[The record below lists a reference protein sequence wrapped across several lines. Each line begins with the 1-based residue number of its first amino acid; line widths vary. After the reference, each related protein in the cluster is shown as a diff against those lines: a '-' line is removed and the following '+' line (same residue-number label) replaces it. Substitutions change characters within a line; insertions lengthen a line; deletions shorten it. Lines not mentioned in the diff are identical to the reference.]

1 MKRFFIL
8 VFVLILP
15 VIKLCAQVER
25 DSSSVLRP
33 RGDYGKEIS
42 GRIISNQTQTVL
54 PYTNIYALKTG
65 KGSISNEN
73 GYFSIDITGLSGGDT
88 VCFQYIGFKIKKLV
102 ISELEKDKVIGLDE
116 EIYDLNEMLVFG
128 NAPDPREIVKNVI
141 RNKSRNYPAY
151 YCTRQSFIR
160 QRENTD
166 IDRFHFNVKK
176 TTIPEL
182 DEATIKS
189 LEEKIPK
196 NTTSYTDFLG
206 DVYFTGNPEDTVKLK
221 VDPVRTVTLK
231 EKEYDDLQQ
240 FDTLFNNIF
249 TDTVE
254 KEFWKVRSGIFG
266 EKIDN
271 IDEDQQTKE
280 DSVRGDRWN
289 AASYSNRIRNALVYS
304 KLNDEDYW
312 EFLYET
318 GRYDYTIAGGTSF
331 KGEEVFII
339 DFTPRG
345 GGHFTGRLYIA
356 VSTFAL
362 LRADYEYAPGKIGRD
377 IHLLGIGYTENSYS
391 GSIYFEKKDS
401 IYALKYFSNKQGF
414 TATVD
419 RDVEISK
426 KKKRALF
433 PKELMTLK
441 LGLEV
446 AIRTES
452 SIEYYVLDEKKS
464 DAGLYSGFT
473 MPKYMDI
480 IYVDQFDDSLW
491 DGYSIIE
498 PTRRMREYRKQDS
511 Q

>member
-1 MKRFFIL
+1 M
-8 VFVLILP
+8 VLILP
-15 VIKLCAQVER
+15 VIKLCAQVEK
-25 DSSSVLRP
+25 DSSSIHKQ
-33 RGDYGKEIS
+33 RGDNRNEIS
-42 GRIISNQTQTVL
+42 GQVIDNQTRAAL

-73 GYFSIDITGLSGGDT
+73 GYFSIDISGLSGSDT
-88 VCFQYIGFKIKKLV
+88 VCFQYIGFKIRKMA
-102 ISELEKDKVIGLDE
+102 INELGKDSVVGLDE
-116 EIYDLNEMLVFG
+116 EIYDLDEMLVFG
-128 NAPDPREIVKNVI
+128 DAPDPREIVKNVI
-141 RNKSRNYPAY
+141 RNKSRNYPVY
-151 YCTRQSFIR
+151 YCVRQSFIR

-166 IDRFHFNVKK
+166 IDKFLLNVKK
-176 TTIPEL
+176 STIPEL

-189 LEEKIPK
+189 LEAKIPK

-206 DVYFTGNPEDTVKLK
+206 NVYFTGNPEDTLKLK
-221 VDPVRTVTLK
+221 IDPVRTVTLK
-231 EKEYDDLQQ
+231 EKEYDDLEQY
-240 FDTLFNNIF
+240 DSLFNSIF

-271 IDEDQQTKE
+271 IDEGSQTKE
-280 DSVRGDRWN
+280 DSIRGDRWN
-289 AASYSNRIRNALVYS
+289 TRGFSGRIRNALVYS

-318 GRYDYTIAGGTSF
+318 GRYNYTIAGGTSF

-339 DFTPRG
+339 DFSPRS

-391 GSIYFEKKDS
+391 GSIYFERKDS
-401 IYALKYFSNKQGF
+401 CYALKYFSNKEGI

-419 RDVEISK
+419 RNVEISK
-426 KKKRALF
+426 KRKRALF
-433 PKELMTLK
+433 SRELMALD
-441 LGLEV
+441 LGLEIG
-446 AIRTES
+446 IRSES
-452 SIEYYVLDEKKS
+452 SVEFYVLEEKKI
-464 DAGLYSGFT
+464 DDGQYDDFT
-473 MPKYMDI
+473 MPKYMDM

-491 DGYSIIE
+491 DGYPIIE
-498 PTRRMREYRKQDS
+498 PTRRMRDYRKQGL
-511 Q
+511 